1 MDIIFANFWTWL
13 GAVILLGTVLNGV
26 ADIIKAAR
34 SRRAPERKVHRYKFK
49 DGSETFTAE
58 GVSAEELKE
67 IVADFARGGLPT
79 QNREGGGEA

>member
-34 SRRAPERKVHRYKFK
+34 SRRAPERKVTRYKFK
-49 DGSETFTAE
+49 DGTDNFIVE

-67 IVADFARGGLPT
+67 IVADFVRGGVPA
-79 QNREGGGEA
+79 QNQEGGREA